1 MAQSECNLPPQLIVG
16 GMAQVTEGQS
26 NNVRENS
33 SRDATRLGVIPPGDF
48 FEVLEG
54 PTCADGLQW
63 RRVH

>member
-1 MAQSECNLPPQLIVG
+1 
-16 GMAQVTEGQS
+16 MAQVTEGQS